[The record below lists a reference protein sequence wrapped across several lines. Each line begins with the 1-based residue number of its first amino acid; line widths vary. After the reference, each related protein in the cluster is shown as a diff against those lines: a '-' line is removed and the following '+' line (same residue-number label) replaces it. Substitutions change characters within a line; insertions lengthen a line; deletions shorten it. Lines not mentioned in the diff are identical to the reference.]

1 MACAIVARG
10 CVYGMQEFLDVASK
24 EFMDEFFEVSM
35 IFRRMQCRK
44 NEEQDWKRKGKTN
57 TTNRRRGEFPI
68 REAHLY
74 LLRHR
79 IRRRN
84 NRREERVEHC
94 HFHPLLATLLEWP
107 LQTPSRGL
115 GVSSRSATS
124 LASAWR
130 CLLNLQLHKHADGD
144 AVRSHLLDRRP
155 SGQHS

>member
-1 MACAIVARG
+1 
-10 CVYGMQEFLDVASK
+10 
-24 EFMDEFFEVSM
+24 MDEFIEVSM

-107 LQTPSRGL
+107 LQTPSRRM

-130 CLLNLQLHKHADGD
+130 CLLNLQLRKQADDD
-144 AVRSHLLDRRP
+144 AVRSHLLDRRA

>member
-35 IFRRMQCRK
+35 ILRRMQCRK

-79 IRRRN
+79 IRKRN
-84 NRREERVEHC
+84 NRREERVEH
-94 HFHPLLATLLEWP
+94 
-107 LQTPSRGL
+107 
-115 GVSSRSATS
+115 
-124 LASAWR
+124 
-130 CLLNLQLHKHADGD
+130 
-144 AVRSHLLDRRP
+144 
-155 SGQHS
+155 

>member
-94 HFHPLLATLLEWP
+94 HFHPLLVLYC
-107 LQTPSRGL
+107 S
-115 GVSSRSATS
+115 
-124 LASAWR
+124 
-130 CLLNLQLHKHADGD
+130 
-144 AVRSHLLDRRP
+144 
-155 SGQHS
+155 